1 MVPFVSRGLYWQ
13 RFLRVYH
20 RDETRHTIL
29 STNMNATVDALRAE
43 LARRFRVPNP
53 ADHALY
59 LQKTSLGMCLP
70 VAREPAGAGL
80 AAGAHLS

>member
-1 MVPFVSRGLYWQ
+1 LYWQ

-20 RDETRHTIL
+20 RDDTRHTIL

-43 LARRFRVPNP
+43 LARRFRVANP

-59 LQKTSLGMCLP
+59 LQKTSLGMCLLWLESQP
-70 VAREPAGAGL
+70 GPGL
-80 AAGAHLS
+80 APDAHLS